1 MAKEAV
7 IRDVHVERYYPSV
20 LAPAK
25 EFKTIAEAENPE
37 FAVLWRRWWKWY
49 LNTFVYDLDYE
60 GAARWENMIGIRP
73 KATDTLD
80 ERRAEILVR
89 INATLPYT
97 HRRLEQML
105 NALCGTGLY
114 EIDLD
119 YNKYNLAIITNPDV
133 TMGLNR
139 ISTLLRAIVPA
150 NLTLD
155 IVLDL
160 LLPMPICH
168 RAEIIQIVDAHQCIW
183 NLGTAKTTHR
193 DGEFARDGTIRRSG
207 IHPDGNYRQQQ
218 MHRAEIDLLA
228 ESIMHN
234 NGHMTNCRDGVYLR
248 NGSHMRCG
256 SYRETGMI
264 GNYCTVTTTKNGIE
278 VTEYV

>member
-7 IRDVHVERYYPSV
+7 IRDVHVERYYPNV

-25 EFKTIAEAENPE
+25 EFKVIAEVENPE
-37 FAVLWRRWWKWY
+37 FAALWKRWWKWY
-49 LNTFVYDLDYE
+49 LNTFVCDLDYE
-60 GAARWENMIGIRP
+60 GAARWEYMIGIRP

-105 NALCGTGLY
+105 NALCGAGLY

-133 TMGLNR
+133 TKGLNR

-155 IVLDL
+155 IVLEL
-160 LLPMPICH
+160 LLPMPIHH
-168 RAEIIQIVDAHQCIW
+168 RADILQIVDARHNIW
-183 NLGTAKTTHR
+183 NLGNVERAKW
-193 DGEFARDGTIRRSG
+193 DGEYSADGTMRGGG
-207 IHPDGNYRQQQ
+207 IIPTANYRERQQHEVAMQ
-218 MHRAEIDLLA
+218 MYTDAWQRQRWYNIA
-228 ESIMHN
+228 
-234 NGHMTNCRDGVYLR
+234 DGSVIAD
-248 NGSHMRCG
+248 GSHMANG
-256 SYRETGMI
+256 SRLAGLVEHTITITPVIDGVEKEATPI
-264 GNYCTVTTTKNGIE
+264 
-278 VTEYV
+278 